1 MQQLKVILEAAL
13 ELIKHGASKNI
24 VAGPLGTPL
33 HQAAVGGH
41 LTTLRAL
48 LEHGCSLDTLATNG
62 RTVLHHAAALGGNVA
77 VMQEL
82 ISRKCDVDATD
93 EVNWTPLHSAAAK
106 WENKSS
112 SGVVKLWC

>member
-1 MQQLKVILEAAL
+1 MLLMRDNLTPLHSAAAKGNTKAAL

-48 LEHGCSLDTLATNG
+48 LEHGCSLDTLTTND
-62 RTVLHHAAALGGNVA
+62 RTVLHHAAVWWQYSCNAG
-77 VMQEL
+77 
-82 ISRKCDVDATD
+82 T
-93 EVNWTPLHSAAAK
+93 H
-106 WENKSS
+106 
-112 SGVVKLWC
+112 